1 MRKIITMKNVFLFVL
16 VLITQCTFA
25 NDLVWSKTGHRV
37 TGEVAEKYLTRKAK
51 KAIHKLLNGQSLA
64 EVSTF
69 GDEIKADRK
78 FREFSPWHYVNFPLD
93 KKYTDVEPSEDGDIV
108 AGINKCIAVVTN
120 KNSSLTDKQFYLKF
134 LVHLIG
140 DLHQPLHVGRKED
153 KGGND
158 IQVQWFGKGSNLH
171 RVWDSN
177 MIDDYGM
184 GYMELSDNLPRL
196 SKEQVKDIQQG
207 NVYTWVEESQE
218 LVKKIYSSAE
228 VGEKIGYRYSYD
240 WWSTVEQQLQKG
252 GIRLAV
258 VLNDMFK

>member
-1 MRKIITMKNVFLFVL
+1 MKKFSFLLFL
-16 VLITQCTFA
+16 AIQISFA
-25 NDLVWSKTGHRV
+25 NNMEWSKTGHRV

-69 GDEIKADRK
+69 GDEIKADRAYSA
-78 FREFSPWHYVNFPLD
+78 FGPWHYVNFPLD
-93 KKYTDVEPSEDGDIV
+93 KKYTDVKPSEEGDLV
-108 AGINKCIAVVTN
+108 MGIEKSIAII
-120 KNSSLTDKQFYLKF
+120 KDDKSSLEDKQFYLKF

-140 DLHQPLHVGRKED
+140 DLHQPLHVGRLED

-184 GYMELSDNLPRL
+184 GYRELTDNLPEL
-196 SKEQVKDIQQG
+196 SKEQIKGLRQG
-207 NVYTWVEESQE
+207 NVYTWVEESQD
-218 LVKKIYSSAE
+218 LVKQIYDSAE

-240 WWSTVEQQLQKG
+240 WWATVEDQLQKG
-252 GIRLAV
+252 GIRLAE
-258 VLNDMFK
+258 VLNDIFK